1 MRTWLTRNVRVL
13 SAVSFLQDAASEL
26 LYPLLPIY
34 LTSVLGAPAAVV
46 GAVEGAAEG
55 AASLTKLAAGPLGD
69 RFARRPLIATGYGM
83 AALGKVMVAAATA
96 WPGVLAGRVVDRL
109 GKGIRGAPRD
119 ALLVVDIDEAA
130 RGRVFG
136 FHRAMDTLG
145 AVVGPLLGLAGY
157 ELFDHQIPP
166 LLWVAV
172 VPAVLSVALVFL
184 VRETR
189 RVLPRAERRAVFA
202 RVGELPR
209 RYWRVTTAL
218 VLFGLV
224 NFPDAL
230 LLLRLNEIGFSVVE
244 VILAYV
250 TYNAVYAV
258 VSYPA
263 GLLADRIPRP
273 AVFGI
278 GLVFFAIGYTGLGL
292 TTDTV
297 DGMAVD
303 RCRMALFTGCTDG
316 VGKAWISSLVG
327 SELQASAQGVFQGVS
342 GFAVLA
348 AGLWAGFLWGAD
360 GRLPLLISGI
370 VGARVRGRA
379 CSLCGLRAY
388 RHGDFDGVE
397 REGRRPD
404 ADDRIAALRRAL
416 GDTRVGVRF
425 TDGQVHRL
433 RQLFGPRVAVRK
445 PFPANGIGRRSGRG
459 DRSAGP
465 EHRGRR
471 HRCARWRG
479 RRTRRPRRGMW
490 ELRSKDD
497 RMYLC
502 DAPPVDL
509 SGLAGPPPL
518 GDSSAACCS
527 APRCA

>member
-1 MRTWLTRNVRVL
+1 VRTWLTRNVRVL

-83 AALGKVMVAAATA
+83 AALGKVMVAAAAA

-119 ALLVVDIDEAA
+119 ALLVVDIDAAA

-202 RVGELPR
+202 RVGELPG

-218 VLFGLV
+218 ALFGLV

-230 LLLRLNEIGFSVVE
+230 LLLRLNEIGFTVVE

-263 GLLADRIPRP
+263 GLLGDRIPRP
-273 AVFGI
+273 AVFGV

-297 DGMAVD
+297 TAWLLIGVYGV
-303 RCRMALFTGCTDG
+303 FTGCTDG

-370 VGARVRGRA
+370 VGAVFAVG
-379 CSLCGLRAY
+379 LLVIGLRAY
-388 RHGDFDGVE
+388 R
-397 REGRRPD
+397 
-404 ADDRIAALRRAL
+404 
-416 GDTRVGVRF
+416 T
-425 TDGQVHRL
+425 
-433 RQLFGPRVAVRK
+433 AVST
-445 PFPANGIGRRSGRG
+445 A
-459 DRSAGP
+459 
-465 EHRGRR
+465 
-471 HRCARWRG
+471 
-479 RRTRRPRRGMW
+479 
-490 ELRSKDD
+490 
-497 RMYLC
+497 
-502 DAPPVDL
+502 
-509 SGLAGPPPL
+509 
-518 GDSSAACCS
+518 SSAKGG
-527 APRCA
+527 APTPTTE